1 MKKEIPEIGK
11 YYHFFD
17 DGKTSPSRHYICRC
31 ERVITP
37 EAAKQVILLIPEW
50 LYEYN
55 KAEYCE
61 LSLYDHWHD
70 NEMPAYNWLYAED
83 TDYFVE
89 CSCPH
94 YDKENL
100 WFVRTKNGG
109 WFSMNIQNSWQSGR
123 LDVDGSIYE
132 ASVEDLLKDG
142 VSLIDIDKCYPEA
155 IQDNWELCQ
164 K

>member
-31 ERVITP
+31 EKVITP
-37 EAAKQVILLIPEW
+37 EAAKQVIVRIPEW
-50 LYEYN
+50 HYN
-55 KAEYCE
+55 NEVEYCDI
-61 LSLYDHWHD
+61 SLYDHWHD
-70 NEMPAYNWLYAED
+70 NEMPFHNWLYAED

-89 CSCPH
+89 CSCPR
-94 YDKENL
+94 YDENNL

-123 LDVDGSIYE
+123 LDIDNTIYNERIKEALEDNIFSI
-132 ASVEDLLKDG
+132 DD
-142 VSLIDIDKCYPEA
+142 YPEA
-155 IQDNWELCQ
+155 TQDNWELSQ